1 MLILI
6 VIDRI
11 FGFIS
16 ARLFGRQFI
25 FYGFYIIPII
35 RLKLSFM
42 CSLLCLFKV
51 SFLRCPVHIKL
62 ISWIDSKFLGVLVLC
77 LTSLKN
83 EKLREL
89 AAFVYSPFVY
99 SCSVAA
105 FTFCE
110 SNEETP
116 EVPEPVDTGC
126 PEFIIKQTLPEFV
139 EWLSAATHTMD
150 PSAALIFLEVVRVW
164 VKLSNDPNSP
174 NYVPGKLEAVDQLW
188 LRLLDVRWP
197 NQSSSDNN
205 PMESEPPEIYGDS
218 VSGLLEEIIESIQ
231 GWGKLKETY
240 ERSLEV
246 SY

>member
-1 MLILI
+1 MYT
-6 VIDRI
+6 R
-11 FGFIS
+11 
-16 ARLFGRQFI
+16 
-25 FYGFYIIPII
+25 
-35 RLKLSFM
+35 LSF
-42 CSLLCLFKV
+42 
-51 SFLRCPVHIKL
+51 I
-62 ISWIDSKFLGVLVLC
+62 
-77 LTSLKN
+77 
-83 EKLREL
+83 
-89 AAFVYSPFVY
+89 

-188 LRLLDVRWP
+188 LRLLDVRCLTKALLITILWSP
-197 NQSSSDNN
+197 NLQKYTVTPFLDC
-205 PMESEPPEIYGDS
+205 
-218 VSGLLEEIIESIQ
+218 
-231 GWGKLKETY
+231 
-240 ERSLEV
+240 
-246 SY
+246 